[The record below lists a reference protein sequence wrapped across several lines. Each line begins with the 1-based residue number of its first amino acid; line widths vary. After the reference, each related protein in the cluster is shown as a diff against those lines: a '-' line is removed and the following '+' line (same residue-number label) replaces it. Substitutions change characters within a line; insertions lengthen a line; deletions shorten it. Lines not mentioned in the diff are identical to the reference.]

1 MVRNE
6 ADGLL
11 NGGGETINLQESSPE
26 GSIHKE
32 PVGVMYESDEVWYVK
47 LWRRDKLMIF
57 IVIAVILGFMVG
69 LLCNDSIQALEEP
82 TRSTLLTFLGFPGE
96 ILMRM
101 LKMLILPLIVSS
113 LIVGLA
119 ELDQKASGKL
129 GKRAV
134 LYYMSTTLFAV
145 VVGIILV
152 IAINPGSAATVK
164 RGKSTREVR
173 AMDSMLDLVRN
184 MFPDNL
190 VKATISQMTTGVKK
204 LEVGHKNHTVDWSL
218 LDANQTAA
226 MYDMHDIKYAMINGT
241 NVTYYTTFR
250 TVRIAGD
257 SVYGSGTNILGLVV
271 FSLSVGLLLGRM
283 GRKARVFIDWMVT
296 LNDLVM
302 ELVTIVMWYSPIGIW
317 SLIAAKFGSMNN
329 ISGVFESL
337 GLYMT
342 TVICGLIVHSFIVLP
357 GMYFLVTRK
366 NPITFIKGIV
376 QALLTAFG
384 TSSSSATLPVTFR
397 CLEENNGIDKRVTR
411 FVLPVGATINMD
423 GTALY
428 EAVAAI
434 FIAQAAGLDLN
445 FGQYIAVSLTATLAS
460 IGAAGIPQAGLVTML
475 IVLQTIGLPED
486 AITLIVAVDWFLDR
500 IRTTVNVLGDAFGAG
515 IVHHLSTQDLL
526 EMDCRTVHE
535 SGHGEDGL
543 SKLEAGNGAP
553 TLTAYTPAKDSVL

>member
-1 MVRNE
+1 MGIYE
-6 ADGLL
+6 PE
-11 NGGGETINLQESSPE
+11 ET
-26 GSIHKE
+26 
-32 PVGVMYESDEVWYVK
+32 WYVK

-145 VVGIILV
+145 IVGIILV
-152 IAINPGSAATVK
+152 IAINPGQSAIVK
-164 RGKSTREVR
+164 KGKSTREVR
-173 AMDSMLDLVRN
+173 AMDSMLDLIRN

-204 LEVGHKNHTVDWSL
+204 LEVDHKNHTVDWSL
-218 LDANQTAA
+218 LDVNQTAA
-226 MYDMHDIKYAMINGT
+226 MKEMYDLKTAMVNGT
-241 NVTYYTTFR
+241 NITYYTTFR
-250 TVRIAGD
+250 TVRVAGA
-257 SVYGSGTNILGLVV
+257 STYGSGTNILGLVV

-283 GRKARVFIDWMVT
+283 GRKARVFIDWMVV
-296 LNDLVM
+296 LNDIVM
-302 ELVTIVMWYSPIGIW
+302 ELVTLVMWYSPIGIW
-317 SLIAAKFGSMNN
+317 SLIAAKFGSMSN

-357 GMYFLVTRK
+357 GMFFLMTRK

-397 CLEENNGIDKRVTR
+397 CLEENNGVDKRVTR

-434 FIAQAAGLDLN
+434 FIAQAAGLNLN
-445 FGQYIAVSLTATLAS
+445 FGQYIAVSLTSTLAS

-515 IVHHLSTQDLL
+515 IVHHLSTADLL
-526 EMDCRTVHE
+526 EMDSRTVH
-535 SGHGEDGL
+535 GDDHDGL
-543 SKLEAGNGAP
+543 SKLEAGQGDVN
-553 TLTAYTPAKDSVL
+553 LTAYTPTKDAAL